1 MDPKELNFSLLHIGI
16 NTTGA
21 EEGYAIANT
30 LVDLFGFPMRDGNS
44 SIFVNDQF
52 EVMKKPFRGK
62 LGHIAIS
69 TSDIV
74 KAKAYLESKGIAFA
88 EETAGYDADGK
99 LKVIYTVDDI
109 AGFAFHLT
117 QKG

>member
-1 MDPKELNFSLLHIGI
+1 MDPKELNFSMVHIGI

-21 EEGYAIANT
+21 EEGYAIANL

-62 LGHIAIS
+62 LGHIAIA
-69 TSDIV
+69 TTDV
-74 KAKAYLESKGIAFA
+74 PAAKEYLESKGIVFA
-88 EETAGYDADGK
+88 EETAGYDENGV
-99 LKVIYTVDDI
+99 LKVIYTRDDI

-117 QKG
+117 KKA